1 MTEARH
7 RDDGPPERWW
17 IVDAAAH
24 RATERTAVVEVPDW
38 LKGAAVIN
46 MMPIDDDDWCCDYCN
61 ATIEL
66 VNEDGVGQF
75 VPVHH
80 RNAICVGCYRR
91 LMTEYGQR
99 AALGGWSDVLCAC
112 QGCSARMAVLDAEGV
127 VAFLAAQ
134 LGAR

>member
-1 MTEARH
+1 MTE
-7 RDDGPPERWW
+7 GPPDRWW

-24 RATERTAVVEVPDW
+24 RATERAATPEVPDW

-46 MMPIDDDDWCCDYCN
+46 LMPFDDDDWCCDYCN
-61 ATIEL
+61 ATIQL
-66 VNEDGVGQF
+66 TNEDGVGQF

-80 RNAICVGCYRR
+80 RNAICLDCFRKLTAEKQSPG
-91 LMTEYGQR
+91 
-99 AALGGWSDVLCAC
+99 ALGGWSDMLCGC
-112 QGCSARMAVLDAEGV
+112 QGCSARMAVLDAEAL